1 LSQILTEGECWGGDC
16 DQGGGDQIT
25 QTGHNPSSV
34 ILKQM
39 EVQPPIETG
48 NLILEPRHLINASI
62 KTEHKDNLIGA
73 VDAHNEPILV
83 IVPSI
88 DKEHFVLEGDDLL
101 IEVVVA

>member
-1 LSQILTEGECWGGDC
+1 LTELGS
-16 DQGGGDQIT
+16 T
-25 QTGHNPSSV
+25 AST
-34 ILKQM
+34 ILSTS
-39 EVQPPIETG
+39 PY
-48 NLILEPRHLINASI
+48 INASI